1 MKALVLSGGG
11 SKGAFQLGALK
22 RLMLVEN
29 NSYDIFCGTSVGAL
43 NASFLSQFSDDQRL
57 DGLSQL
63 LDIWT
68 NLKQSDIYSGWP
80 ILGIAIGFFKKGLYN
95 ASALRK
101 FIRKHI
107 DIHQLRKG
115 KKLRVAGVNL
125 TTGRLQVF
133 SEKDDTILDGIYASA
148 AYPVM
153 FEPIEINGQW
163 YTDGG
168 IRDLTPLKQAI
179 DAGAT
184 EIHIINCE
192 GEYLGEQS
200 INSARSL
207 DILIRCASIMTNEIL
222 LNDLSILHRI
232 NCHVL
237 SGENSEKRY
246 IKFKL
251 ISPMP
256 GTVLSDP
263 LKFNKK
269 EIVEM
274 IEAGYN
280 DSQFYLSEI
289 NNPFG

>member
-11 SKGAFQLGALK
+11 SKGAFQLGAIK

-43 NASFLSQFSDDQRL
+43 NASFLSQYTDKERL

-63 LDIWT
+63 LDVWT
-68 NLKQSDIYSGWP
+68 TLKQSDVYSSWP
-80 ILGIAIGFFKKGLYN
+80 ILGMAIGFFKKGLYN

-101 FIRKHI
+101 FIRKHVSV
-107 DIHQLRKG
+107 DLLRSG
-115 KKLRVAGVNL
+115 KKLRVATVNL
-125 TTGRLQVF
+125 NTGGLRVF
-133 SEKDDTILDGIYASA
+133 TEADNNILDGIYASA

-153 FEPIEINGQW
+153 FEPFEIEGEW

-168 IRDLTPLKQAI
+168 LRDLSPLKQAI

-184 EIHIINCE
+184 EIHIVNCE

-207 DILIRCASIMTNEIL
+207 DILTRSASIMTNEIL
-222 LNDLSILHRI
+222 LNDLNVLHEI
-232 NCHVL
+232 NGQVVA
-237 SGENSEKRY
+237 GQNTEKRY

-251 ISPMP
+251 ISPLP
-256 GTVLSDP
+256 DTPLADP

-269 EIVEM
+269 EIVKM

-280 DSQFYLSEI
+280 DSQYYQSEVH
-289 NNPFG
+289 NSF